1 MAVDFA
7 QQLFAALPELRIH
20 PTAKRL
26 RASVGGETV
35 VDTTNGLIVWE
46 PRRIVPSYAVPV
58 ADVRATLTPAT
69 ADAGEERP
77 VFLGDGPPVLDPSSP
92 FTVHSCEGTSYDV
105 GALAAAAFTP
115 DDPDLAGYVVLDFDA
130 FDEWL
135 EEDEVLVGHARDPFK
150 RIDTRRSSRHVQVE
164 LNGVVLADTT
174 RPTLLFETH
183 LPTRYY
189 LPTEDV
195 RTELLA
201 PSERRTVCAYKG
213 RASYFSAPDAL
224 DVAWT
229 LREPEQDGAPVM
241 DMICF
246 FNERVDLII
255 DGERL
260 ERPITPWS

>member
-7 QQLFAALPELRIH
+7 AHLFAAVPQLRIH

-26 RASVGGETV
+26 RASVGGEVV
-35 VDTTNGLIVWE
+35 VDTTAGLIVWE
-46 PRRIVPSYAVPV
+46 PRRIVPSYAAPV
-58 ADVRATLTPAT
+58 ADVRAELTPSTAT
-69 ADAGEERP
+69 AGEERP
-77 VFLGDGPPVLDPSSP
+77 VIVGGGPPVLDPSSP
-92 FTVHSCEGTSYDV
+92 FTVHTCEGTSYDV
-105 GALAAAAFTP
+105 GALPAAAFTP
-115 DDPDLAGYVVLDFDA
+115 ADPDLAGYVVLDFNA

-150 RIDTRRSSRHVQVE
+150 RIDTRRSDRHVRVE
-164 LNGVVLADTT
+164 LGGVVLADST

-189 LPTEDV
+189 LPAGDV
-195 RTELLA
+195 RTDLLS

-213 RASYFSAPDAL
+213 PATYLSAPDAP

-229 LREPEQDGAPVM
+229 LREPEHDGLPVK

-246 FNERVDLII
+246 FNERVDLIL

-260 ERPITPWS
+260 ERPTTPWS